1 MHVEVNIVLED
12 YVEVKEKNIEI
23 FEEINEGLVIEEK
36 PEIKIVEEINENP
49 IIEKNLEVKIEETIK
64 EEIIEEVLNDLDEVK
79 LDDCNVQAP
88 IILMGDTET
97 KFIDFIGEERF
108 DVIID
113 FYLVNIVNCV
123 KIKGQEVQV
132 AQLMTFKFGK
142 KTRKMKYSKYLFS
155 WHGRFQI
162 SKMNSRTSLFQV
174 EGSNI
179 GHNLQFNFCNYLN
192 FGIFM

>member
-1 MHVEVNIVLED
+1 
-12 YVEVKEKNIEI
+12 
-23 FEEINEGLVIEEK
+23 
-36 PEIKIVEEINENP
+36 
-49 IIEKNLEVKIEETIK
+49 
-64 EEIIEEVLNDLDEVK
+64 
-79 LDDCNVQAP
+79 
-88 IILMGDTET
+88 MGDTET
-97 KFIDFIGEERF
+97 KFINFIGVERF

-113 FYLVNIVNCV
+113 SYLLNIVNCM

-174 EGSNI
+174 EEFDVGQ
-179 GHNLQFNFCNYLN
+179 NLLFNFFHLLILEFLCKKTL
-192 FGIFM
+192 I